1 MTIQHASKT
10 ATLPELGFDAAEMHA
25 YEVQG
30 RAYVSMSELARST
43 RGHRDT
49 RPVQRWVDSV
59 TSNASDAKESQGF
72 PQAERIP
79 FECSVETNSG
89 VQMTHL
95 ITPGMAFNFW
105 LAEVTNPKVGIEVS
119 ARAVRLIQAVGTAGF
134 ETLCQESLGL
144 RASMSENLTAAVRLQ
159 ADLSVKAQDMQRLKL
174 VMYQAF
180 MPHRKFMTTFDLP
193 KNDLYYPISKQIKK
207 VFNSVYS
214 RLDEGVHSAISTVQ
228 KNTPTESYKR
238 ATKYSCLTAEAKDA
252 LKPVINAYIT
262 GFKMLQTPAT
272 PLDVDRIIA
281 NVDSIYPRYDLN

>member
-1 MTIQHASKT
+1 MTIPT
-10 ATLPELGFDAAEMHA
+10 ATKVAVLPHLGLNA
-25 YEVQG
+25 YEAHG
-30 RAYVSMSELARST
+30 RAYVSMSEILRA
-43 RGHRDT
+43 T
-49 RPVQRWVDSV
+49 RPTTKDTTKISKWLEGDAN
-59 TSNASDAKESQGF
+59 TSHANGSQGSSQAF
-72 PQAERIP
+72 EGDHFWCHVPRPDGSHILAHLFSPQIAWTWILNELSNR
-79 FECSVETNSG
+79 SS
-89 VQMTHL
+89 
-95 ITPGMAFNFW
+95 
-105 LAEVTNPKVGIEVS
+105 EVVAK
-119 ARAVRLIQAVGTAGF
+119 ALKLIQLVGAGGF

-159 ADLSVKAQDMQRLKL
+159 ADLSVKAPDMQRLKL
-174 VMYQAF
+174 AMYQSF
-180 MPHRKFMTTFDLP
+180 MPHREFMTTFDLP
-193 KNDLYYPISKQIKK
+193 RNDLYYPISKQIRK

-281 NVDSIYPRYDLN
+281 NVDSIYPRYDRN